1 MTKEQVKVFEQLLN
15 EKGFKGKNMLKHL
28 LWVNTTPN
36 KFEVGECFIV
46 SDPGHKVYGYPVK
59 NFKAKIASITAQGI
73 TAINMGYPEEWRYEL
88 HMEVECGQ
96 AKTQS
101 RMWLTESQL
110 SRCQRCKDNLN
121 ILGAP
126 QSKYSESHEM

>member
-15 EKGFKGKNMLKHL
+15 EKGFMGKKMLKYI
-28 LWVNTTPN
+28 LWMNTTPT
-36 KFEVGECFIV
+36 KFKVGECFIV

-59 NFKAKIASITAQGI
+59 NFKAKIVSYESSYMAVK
-73 TAINMGYPEEWRYEL
+73 MGSPAEWRYEL
-88 HMEVECGQ
+88 HMEIECGQ
-96 AKTQS
+96 SKTTS
-101 RMWLTESQL
+101 RMWLSESQL

-121 ILGAP
+121 IHGEP